1 MTVESGDV
9 VPPRTEQVIAS
20 VLAAVEE
27 DIDAAVSAARAAIS
41 RRPVGVVAAIVPSAA
56 RQDGAR

>member
-1 MTVESGDV
+1 
-9 VPPRTEQVIAS
+9 
-20 VLAAVEE
+20 VEE